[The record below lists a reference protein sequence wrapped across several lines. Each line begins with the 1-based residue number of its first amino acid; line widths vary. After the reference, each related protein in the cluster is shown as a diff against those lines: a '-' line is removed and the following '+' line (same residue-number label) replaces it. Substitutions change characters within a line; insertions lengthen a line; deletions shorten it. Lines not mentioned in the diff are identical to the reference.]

1 MEGRGCQQEWAEG
14 GAKLWCGCG
23 DDWVDPMVSFET
35 REALV
40 VVLSRTSTGAVMG
53 CRSPGKARDF
63 GLRDSPQRAG

>member
-14 GAKLWCGCG
+14 GAKLWCGCE

-40 VVLSRTSTGAVMG
+40 VVLSWTSTGAVMG
-53 CRSPGKARDF
+53 CRPPGKARDF
-63 GLRDSPQRAG
+63 GLGDSPQRAG